1 MVPDSAL
8 LAFQIARGEVEF
20 APGEGAAPRLIVA
33 GDSDPFAPIDA
44 VTQFAQSIGAR
55 LVAMRS
61 RGHWLVGGRA
71 LERAINE
78 TQRFL
83 VRALGQDL
91 LLLYPEEWKNEK
103 SGED

>member
-1 MVPDSAL
+1 MPVAFNSLPFRTSAAWIGPVLLLNRYPDT
-8 LAFQIARGEVEF
+8 
-20 APGEGAAPRLIVA
+20 APGLPIAFHPAAGRT
-33 GDSDPFAPIDA
+33 S
-44 VTQFAQSIGAR
+44 VTSKGEPW

-83 VRALGQDL
+83 VRALGRDL
-91 LLLYPEEWKNEK
+91 LLLYPEEWKSEEG
-103 SGED
+103 GED